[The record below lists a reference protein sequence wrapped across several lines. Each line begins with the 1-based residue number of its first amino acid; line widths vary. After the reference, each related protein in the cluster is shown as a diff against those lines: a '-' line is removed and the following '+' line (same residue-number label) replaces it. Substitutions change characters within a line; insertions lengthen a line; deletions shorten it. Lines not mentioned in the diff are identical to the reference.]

1 MALYGKALAD
11 QVPSSVTGNQARVA
25 FGKMT
30 ESLHNAY
37 LTLQKYDSTGIAR
50 TTGLD
55 AGSVNA
61 ARQYLDGAN
70 DALQKYFLQMP
81 ASDSPLTDDQ
91 LTKFKVAVS
100 TSSAAVKTID
110 DLFNTSFLSELFT
123 NVGQSIVAVSSK
135 VVGKVGEGAA
145 DIVWA
150 FLKQTWWIFLLAGGA
165 WIGVAYLQGRTMR
178 ALTADPSLQD
188 AKRKPRGRAR
198 RKR

>member
-11 QVPSSVTGNQARVA
+11 QVPGSVTGNRARIA

-30 ESLHNAY
+30 ASLHDAY
-37 LTLQKYDSTGIAR
+37 LTLQKYDATGVAR

-55 AGSVNA
+55 AGSVDT
-61 ARQYLDGAN
+61 ARQYLNDAN

-81 ASDSPLTDDQ
+81 ASDSPLTSDQ
-91 LTKFKVAVS
+91 LTKFKAAVS
-100 TSSAAVKTID
+100 ISSTAVKTID

-123 NVGQSIVAVSSK
+123 NIGQSIVAVSRK

-145 DIVWA
+145 DIVWS
-150 FLKQTWWIFLLAGGA
+150 FLKQTWWIFLIAGGA
-165 WIGVAYLQGRTMR
+165 WAGVVYLQGRTMR
-178 ALTADPSLQD
+178 ALTSSSLHG
-188 AKRKPRGRAR
+188 AKRKPAGRAR